1 MRMTRGSVTSE
12 PLDGVLPV
20 DKPVGP
26 TSHDIVGMTRR
37 ALGTRRVGHTGTLDP
52 FASGLLLL
60 CIGNATRIAEF
71 LTGLPKRYRAQLRL
85 GQRTETD
92 DLTGR
97 IIAESNDWHDVSQE
111 RFADVLNAFRGHI
124 LQVPASFSA
133 KKVSGER
140 AYRAARE
147 GRAVTLEPVSV
158 HIAELRLGAWAPPF
172 AELEVACS
180 TGTYVRALARDIG
193 EALGV
198 GAHLTALRRTA
209 VGPHD
214 VEAALPVALLTDADR
229 VRATLIPPLAAL
241 GPMPRVTLDDEQVRH
256 VRHGRSLES
265 AHAPG
270 TVALVT
276 HEELVAIGEAD
287 GEHIRPRKVFSA

>member
-1 MRMTRGSVTSE
+1 MTTSE

-85 GQRTETD
+85 GQRTDTD

-97 IIAESNDWHDVSQE
+97 TIAESHDWHDVSQE
-111 RFADVLNAFRGHI
+111 RFVDVLTAFRGDI
-124 LQVPASFSA
+124 LQVPATFSA

-140 AYRAARE
+140 AYRAARQ
-147 GRAVTLEPVSV
+147 GRAVTLEPVRV
-158 HIAELRLGAWAPPF
+158 HIAELRLGAWAPPL

-214 VEAALPVALLTDADR
+214 VEAALPVALLTAADR

-241 GPMPRVTLDDEQVRH
+241 GALPRVTLDDEQVRH
-256 VRHGRSLES
+256 VRHGRSVDS

-270 TVALVT
+270 TVALVSD
-276 HEELVAIGEAD
+276 EELVAIGEAD
-287 GEHIRPRKVFSA
+287 GERIRPRKVFSA

>member
-1 MRMTRGSVTSE
+1 MTTSE

-85 GQRTETD
+85 GQRTDTD

-97 IIAESNDWHDVSQE
+97 TIAESHDWHDVSQE
-111 RFADVLNAFRGHI
+111 RFVDVLTAFRGDI
-124 LQVPASFSA
+124 LQVPATFSA

-140 AYRAARE
+140 AYRAARQ
-147 GRAVTLEPVSV
+147 GRAVTLEPVRV
-158 HIAELRLGAWAPPF
+158 HIAELRLGAWAPPL

-214 VEAALPVALLTDADR
+214 VEAALPVALLTAADR

-241 GPMPRVTLDDEQVRH
+241 GALPRVTLDDEQVRH
-256 VRHGRSLES
+256 VRHGRSVDS

-270 TVALVT
+270 TVALVSD
-276 HEELVAIGEAD
+276 EELVAIGEAD
-287 GEHIRPRKVFSA
+287 GERIRPRKVFNG